1 MAGAEDFLALA
12 GAEGVELGP
21 GEGGVLLE
29 GEHAGLEV
37 VALPGAAG
45 KFLEHGDVRVEPG
58 EGPFRPLSVLG
69 AGQAQV
75 LSGFVEP
82 CTAMVL
88 HGAGDFL
95 DLFLGLIDGTADV
108 VGDGILSVKRG
119 AQDEGGEQG
128 EGDGFHGMRKGWRR
142 RWLLCYLKYGPD
154 RRKGGVVRTAPLPIP
169 MLSVSNLEK
178 TYAGR
183 TLFSGVSFHLQRGER
198 IGLVGPNGAGKS
210 TLFSLLLGETTPD
223 DGRVMWEKGANVGFL
238 PQESAP
244 AGDETVLELALANV
258 SEAVRWEAEP
268 KAKTILRGLAFRE
281 SDFNRMAKT
290 MSGGWV
296 MRAHLARLLVQEPDL
311 LLLDEPTNHL
321 DLESLLWFQNYL
333 CGYPGAILMISHDRE
348 FLNQLTNSILE
359 IARSKVIRYRGNY
372 DAYVIE
378 KAAREIQLEGAYA
391 NQQREVQKLQTF
403 VDRFKAKAS
412 KAASAQSKM
421 KLIAKLDV
429 LDAPES
435 REKTVKFRFPQPPRS
450 GLRVMSL
457 KGLEFAYGS
466 TPVYTGLDLEIERGA
481 RTVLVGPN
489 GAGKSTLLKLL
500 AGALTEQGGIRSLGH
515 NVKLGYFA
523 QYRMDTLNIKH
534 TVLQSAMDMPNPV
547 SEVAARTI
555 LGSFLFQ
562 GDDVFKPVG
571 VLSGGEKSRLAL
583 VKLLL
588 DPPNFLLM
596 DEPTTHLDMGSIDA
610 LISAL
615 EPFEGT
621 LVFIS
626 HDVHF
631 IRAMAKS
638 VIHIDAGVLTPY
650 AGDYQY
656 YLDKTKSASARTALT
671 ASLTN
676 HQPIGMSSA
685 DYKKAAAGAKTKEQK
700 RQEAEERQSRSRQ
713 RKTVEAL
720 VDSTEAAITAKEARR
735 NEIIGLLQDSA
746 TYANG
751 AKAAELQREHSE
763 LDTALERL
771 TAEWEAALLQLEVL
785 GVA

>member
-1 MAGAEDFLALA
+1 
-12 GAEGVELGP
+12 
-21 GEGGVLLE
+21 
-29 GEHAGLEV
+29 
-37 VALPGAAG
+37 
-45 KFLEHGDVRVEPG
+45 
-58 EGPFRPLSVLG
+58 
-69 AGQAQV
+69 
-75 LSGFVEP
+75 
-82 CTAMVL
+82 
-88 HGAGDFL
+88 
-95 DLFLGLIDGTADV
+95 
-108 VGDGILSVKRG
+108 
-119 AQDEGGEQG
+119 
-128 EGDGFHGMRKGWRR
+128 
-142 RWLLCYLKYGPD
+142 
-154 RRKGGVVRTAPLPIP
+154 

-178 TYAGR
+178 SYAGR
-183 TLFSGVSFHLQRGER
+183 TLFSGVSFHLQRGECV
-198 IGLVGPNGAGKS
+198 GLVGPNGAGKS

-281 SDFNRMAKT
+281 RDFERMART

-321 DLESLLWFQNYL
+321 DLESLLWFQEYL
-333 CGYPGAILMISHDRE
+333 KGYPGAILMISHDRE

-359 IARSKVIRYRGNY
+359 IARSKMFRYRGNY
-372 DAYVIE
+372 DAYVTE
-378 KAAREIQLEGAYA
+378 KAAREVQLEGAYA
-391 NQQREVQKLQTF
+391 NQQREVAKLQSF

-429 LDAPES
+429 LDAPEA
-435 REKTVKFRFPQPPRS
+435 REKSVKFRFPQPPRS
-450 GLRVMSL
+450 GLRVMAL
-457 KGLEFAYGS
+457 KKVEFAYDK

-500 AGALTEQGGIRSLGH
+500 AGALKEQGGARELGH

-523 QYRMDTLNIKH
+523 QYRMDTLNLKH

-547 SEVAARTI
+547 PEVAARTI
-555 LGSFLFQ
+555 LGSFLFR

-610 LISAL
+610 LIGAL

-656 YLDKTKSASARTALT
+656 YLDKTKSGSARVALT

-676 HQPIGMSSA
+676 HQPMGWTESGPKKSS
-685 DYKKAAAGAKTKEQK
+685 GGKTKEQK
-700 RQEAEERQSRSRQ
+700 REEAEERQNRARQ
-713 RKTVEAL
+713 RKEVEQRVEKA
-720 VDSTEAAITAKEARR
+720 EHAITDKEKRR
-735 NEIIGLLQDSA
+735 DEIVALLQDSA
-746 TYANG
+746 TYADG
-751 AKAAELQREHSE
+751 AKAAALQREHAE
-763 LDTALERL
+763 MDAMLEKL
-771 TAEWEAALLQLEVL
+771 TADWEAALGQLEAL

>member
-1 MAGAEDFLALA
+1 
-12 GAEGVELGP
+12 
-21 GEGGVLLE
+21 
-29 GEHAGLEV
+29 
-37 VALPGAAG
+37 
-45 KFLEHGDVRVEPG
+45 
-58 EGPFRPLSVLG
+58 
-69 AGQAQV
+69 
-75 LSGFVEP
+75 
-82 CTAMVL
+82 
-88 HGAGDFL
+88 
-95 DLFLGLIDGTADV
+95 
-108 VGDGILSVKRG
+108 
-119 AQDEGGEQG
+119 
-128 EGDGFHGMRKGWRR
+128 
-142 RWLLCYLKYGPD
+142 
-154 RRKGGVVRTAPLPIP
+154 

-178 TYAGR
+178 SYAGR

-258 SEAVRWEAEP
+258 SESVRWEAEP

-281 SDFNRMAKT
+281 SDFNRMART

-333 CGYPGAILMISHDRE
+333 QGYPGAILMISHDRE

-372 DAYVIE
+372 DAYVVE
-378 KAAREIQLEGAYA
+378 KAAREVQLEGAYA

-435 REKTVKFRFPQPPRS
+435 KEKTVKFRFPQPQRS
-450 GLRVMSL
+450 GLRVISL
-457 KGLEFAYGS
+457 KKLEFAYGA
-466 TPVYTGLDLEIERGA
+466 TPVYDGLDLEIERGA

-500 AGALTEQGGIRSLGH
+500 AGALKEQGGARELGH
-515 NVKLGYFA
+515 NVRLGYFA
-523 QYRMDTLNIKH
+523 QYRMDTLNLKH

-547 SEVAARTI
+547 PEVAARTI
-555 LGSFLFQ
+555 LGSFLFR

-610 LISAL
+610 LIAAL

-656 YLDKTKSASARTALT
+656 YLDKTKSGSARTALT

-676 HQPIGMSSA
+676 HQPNAFGSA
-685 DYKKAAAGAKTKEQK
+685 DSKKAGSGAKTKEQK
-700 RQEAEERQSRSRQ
+700 RQEAEERQNRSRM
-713 RKTVEAL
+713 RKVAEDRVEQ
-720 VDSTEAAITAKEARR
+720 TEQAITDKERR
-735 NEIIGLLQDSA
+735 RDELNALLQDSA
-746 TYANG
+746 TYADG
-751 AKAAELQREHSE
+751 ARATALQREHSE
-763 LDTALERL
+763 IDALLERL
-771 TAEWEAALLQLEVL
+771 TADWENALSQLEAL
-785 GVA
+785 STP